1 MTIDMKTIWAAI
13 VTVAPVLA
21 ATPAIAQQ
29 RSSIGVELNSDEN
42 RRGLSWSGGRVSPS
56 ADIFATSGPFEAS
69 GRIVSLRESDRHGGA
84 GVVGDLMLGAS
95 TTLGLVTVRGRVT
108 GHLFGGAGF
117 HADYVE
123 LGGSAAYTLGPVNVE
138 AGADYAPSQDAIGGD
153 NLYLHA
159 GAQAGIPGTPW
170 TLLAGIGHS
179 SGSTDN
185 GFRAARLRPGG
196 DYSDWRLGV
205 EHVTGP
211 VTLGLDYVGT
221 DVSERTASA
230 FPLADARHSGD
241 RIVGRVRFGF

>member
-1 MTIDMKTIWAAI
+1 MTLRSI
-13 VTVAPVLA
+13 VLA
-21 ATPAIAQQ
+21 ALLGGSMASPLLAQERPA
-29 RSSIGVELNSDEN
+29 IGVEVNSDEN

-69 GRIVSLRESDRHGGA
+69 GRIVALRESDRHGGA
-84 GVVGDLMLGAS
+84 GLVGDLTLGAS
-95 TTLGLVTVRGRVT
+95 TILGPVTMRGHVT

-117 HADYVE
+117 NADYVE
-123 LGGSAAYTLGPVNVE
+123 LGGSAAYTLGPVQVN
-138 AGADYAPSQDAIGGD
+138 AGADYAPSQSAIGGD

-170 TLLAGIGHS
+170 TVLAGVGHS
-179 SGSTDN
+179 TGKTEDA
-185 GFRAARLRPGG
+185 FRAARLRPGG
-196 DYSDWRLGV
+196 DYSDWRVGV

-221 DVSERTASA
+221 DVSERAASA
-230 FPLADARHSGD
+230 FALADARHSGD

>member
-1 MTIDMKTIWAAI
+1 MKTDMKIMWAAI
-13 VTVAPVLA
+13 VTVAPTLA
-21 ATPAIAQQ
+21 AIPAAAQQ
-29 RSSIGVELNSDEN
+29 RPAIGVEVNSDEN

-69 GRIVSLRESDRHGGA
+69 GRITGLRDSDRHGGA
-84 GVVGDLMLGAS
+84 DVVGDLTVGAS

-108 GHLFGGAGF
+108 GHVFGGAGF
-117 HADYVE
+117 NADYVE
-123 LGGSAAYTLGPVNVE
+123 FGGLAAYTLGPVQVD

-170 TLLAGIGHS
+170 TLSAGVGHS
-179 SGSTDN
+179 SGKADN
-185 GFRAARLRPGG
+185 VFRAARLRPGG

-221 DVSERTASA
+221 DVSESA
-230 FPLADARHSGD
+230 AAPFLLADARHSGD
-241 RIVGRVRFGF
+241 RVVGRVRVRF